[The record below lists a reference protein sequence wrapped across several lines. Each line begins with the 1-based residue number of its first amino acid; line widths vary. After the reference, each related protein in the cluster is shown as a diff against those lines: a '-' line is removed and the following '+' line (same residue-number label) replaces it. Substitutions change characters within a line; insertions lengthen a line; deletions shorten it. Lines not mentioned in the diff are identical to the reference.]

1 MSVLPVSAAGACFAA
16 RCVFMTSA
24 KLRQQHAQ
32 SDATG
37 SLKID
42 GLAFLQCP
50 ISVSIVYSD
59 GVQLHTEH
67 SIERRATAMNKRL
80 LRDTLEVLKNL
91 RAEVQGTVETR
102 VIDELDKAIKRLED
116 IQNDPFISIDPMD
129 VLILLAK
136 VLENLPQIA
145 DVIKRLMK

>member
-1 MSVLPVSAAGACFAA
+1 MS
-16 RCVFMTSA
+16 
-24 KLRQQHAQ
+24 K
-32 SDATG
+32 
-37 SLKID
+37 K
-42 GLAFLQCP
+42 
-50 ISVSIVYSD
+50 
-59 GVQLHTEH
+59 
-67 SIERRATAMNKRL
+67 L

>member
-1 MSVLPVSAAGACFAA
+1 
-16 RCVFMTSA
+16 
-24 KLRQQHAQ
+24 
-32 SDATG
+32 
-37 SLKID
+37 
-42 GLAFLQCP
+42 
-50 ISVSIVYSD
+50 
-59 GVQLHTEH
+59 
-67 SIERRATAMNKRL
+67 MNKRL

-102 VIDELDKAIKRLED
+102 VIDELDKAIKKLED

>member
-1 MSVLPVSAAGACFAA
+1 MS
-16 RCVFMTSA
+16 
-24 KLRQQHAQ
+24 K
-32 SDATG
+32 
-37 SLKID
+37 K
-42 GLAFLQCP
+42 
-50 ISVSIVYSD
+50 
-59 GVQLHTEH
+59 
-67 SIERRATAMNKRL
+67 L

-102 VIDELDKAIKRLED
+102 VIDELDKAIKKLED
-116 IQNDPFISIDPMD
+116 IQNNPFISIDPMD

>member
-1 MSVLPVSAAGACFAA
+1 
-16 RCVFMTSA
+16 
-24 KLRQQHAQ
+24 
-32 SDATG
+32 
-37 SLKID
+37 
-42 GLAFLQCP
+42 
-50 ISVSIVYSD
+50 
-59 GVQLHTEH
+59 
-67 SIERRATAMNKRL
+67 MNKRL

-91 RAEVQGTVETR
+91 RAQVQDTVEKS
-102 VIDELDKAIKRLED
+102 VIDELDKAIKKLED